1 MKKETKKD
9 IKEALIGGAIAL
21 FLIWLVSGCTTTQNE
36 NYEQSRAY
44 QYYVIDENSDQPDA
58 HFETKKEAESYKKYY
73 EEHHTYKI
81 VSIK

>member
-9 IKEALIGGAIAL
+9 IIDTLMGGAVAL
-21 FLIWLVSGCTTTQNE
+21 FLIWLFSGCTTTQNE
-36 NYEQSRAY
+36 QYEESRAY
-44 QYYVIDENSDQPDA
+44 QYYVIDVNSDEPDA
-58 HFETKKEAESYKKYY
+58 FFETKKEAESYKKYY